1 MSPSDVR
8 DVGRASYLVRQQPSF
23 KGVDVHKHHADA
35 VTPARRDA
43 VAAHFG
49 AQHDTGGWLV
59 TTLEVQE
66 EEASARRGRVLMQ
79 LEGRTIN

>member
-8 DVGRASYLVRQQPSF
+8 DVRRASYLVGQQLAF
-23 KGVDVHKHHADA
+23 KRVDVHKHHADA
-35 VTPARRDA
+35 VTSARRDA

-59 TTLEVQE
+59 TTLEIQE
-66 EEASARRGRVLMQ
+66 EEASARRGRILVQ
-79 LEGRTIN
+79 LEGRTID